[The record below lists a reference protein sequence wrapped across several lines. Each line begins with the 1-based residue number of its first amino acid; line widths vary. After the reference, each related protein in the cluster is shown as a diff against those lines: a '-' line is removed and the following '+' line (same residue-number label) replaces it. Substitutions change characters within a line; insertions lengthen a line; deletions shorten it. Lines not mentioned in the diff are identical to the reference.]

1 MDARRWWKRR
11 RRPDDAVVGSRA
23 MGSIPAEILMSD
35 IVLAAGLLAAPALFI
50 GGFLAMIGAF
60 DHRLRHA

>member
-1 MDARRWWKRR
+1 
-11 RRPDDAVVGSRA
+11 

-50 GGFLAMIGAF
+50 GGFLAIIGAF